1 MNIRDWAEIGN
12 FTIHYSTIVPHYR
25 AEVIRRQYPSGDDQK
40 RQGAQYYI
48 TVYPLA
54 SWEDLAGMLYEC
66 EEHRAIKTFK
76 DVLPKP
82 KGNQCDCVECV
93 GAVCSDSVHSAL

>member
-1 MNIRDWAEIGN
+1 MNMSDWVKMIN
-12 FTIHYSTIVPHYR
+12 YINTVPDAR
-25 AEVIRRQYPSGDDQK
+25 IEVIHHLYPSGDDQR

-48 TVYPLA
+48 TVHPSATWEHLA
-54 SWEDLAGMLYEC
+54 QELYQFQQY
-66 EEHRAIKTFK
+66 RALKTFK